1 MAKVSSSLTGSVY
14 VNGNGLPG
22 NKTDMQ
28 KKGDYGVRVARWG
41 YDAGSCEDGDLLF
54 NSSWPIVQIVKY
66 IKPDVSWERVE
77 FAELPGDEPYELK
90 QTVDLDRYNY
100 GVDRKYVYKITGW
113 SSYQYSEII
122 GHTEWG
128 EDIYRYHIF
137 FKPVAYRYKH
147 GLGYKPMAIGS
158 EILSGGEIT
167 DGVIL
172 TNVDL
177 DKDADYPYLSKPRVA
192 STKVANYGIASK
204 AYYSGRLNTHNT
216 RYIGLSSNIQSM
228 MVQAVKTSKT
238 SAKNGWGGAF
248 SGAATGSVVY
258 YPPNNGKGQPIF
270 SVGQLSYFGFAG
282 QIAGAIQME
291 GLGLGGVGEGG
302 GEFVSNLSDDISVGF
317 GSVLFEHMVGLG
329 YGSAN
334 IILSKA
340 NFADGKEEDEKP
352 RTAAVVC
359 LRCPMVS
366 PELEQVEV

>member
-1 MAKVSSSLTGSVY
+1 
-14 VNGNGLPG
+14 
-22 NKTDMQ
+22 MQ

-41 YDAGSCEDGDLLF
+41 YDAGGCEDGDLLF
-54 NSSWPIVQIVKY
+54 NSNWPIVQIAKY
-66 IKPDVSWERVE
+66 IKPDAIWDRIGL
-77 FAELPGDEPYELK
+77 AELPEDEPYEFT
-90 QTVDLDRYNY
+90 QRVDLGRYNY
-100 GVDRKYVYKITGW
+100 GVDRKYAYKITG
-113 SSYQYSEII
+113 YDIYRYKEII

-128 EDIYRYHIF
+128 EDIYRYHVF

-177 DKDADYPYLSKPRVA
+177 DKDADYPYSSKPRVA
-192 STKVANYGIASK
+192 STKVADYGIASK

-238 SAKNGWGGAF
+238 SAKKGWKYDFADV
-248 SGAATGSVVY
+248 ATGSVVY

-270 SVGQLSYFGFAG
+270 SAEQLSYFGFAG

-291 GLGLGGVGEGG
+291 GLGLGGVGDDAS
-302 GEFVSNLSDDISVGF
+302 EFETNLSDDVSTGF
-317 GSVLFEHMVGLG
+317 GSVLFEHMVGVG

-334 IILSKA
+334 IVLSKA
-340 NFADGKEEDEKP
+340 NFIDGEEEGEKP

-366 PELEQVEV
+366 PELEQLEV